1 MITYKTFPAVPRRGS
16 AWFGGQLLEV
26 TLLEDPITS
35 STAAIRL
42 FASDAGY
49 RAACDLP
56 PADQQTLAETIR
68 VAVAGLVA
76 GERTTLEVSP
86 SPGGN
91 VRRFPVDVLTDD
103 SGQTCAIL
111 RGLFERAAPI
121 GASLPEWKEYA

>member
-49 RAACDLP
+49 RAAC
-56 PADQQTLAETIR
+56 
-68 VAVAGLVA
+68 AVAGLVA